1 MTKDPYQVLGVSP
14 GASDDDIAKAYRKL
28 AKTYHPDVN
37 HGSPEAAAKMSEINA
52 AYERIKS
59 GAAAQ
64 GSSAYGQ
71 GQGGFGAQGT
81 YGQAGQGG
89 QGASDPF
96 GFGFD
101 PFEFFSGGYAGGRQN
116 ASPLGQARASSTPG
130 SSPRP
135 TTSSGRWTTGA
146 PSGIASAP

>member
-59 GAAAQ
+59 ER
-64 GSSAYGQ
+64 
-71 GQGGFGAQGT
+71 GFT
-81 YGQAGQGG
+81 
-89 QGASDPF
+89 
-96 GFGFD
+96 
-101 PFEFFSGGYAGGRQN
+101 
-116 ASPLGQARASSTPG
+116 
-130 SSPRP
+130 
-135 TTSSGRWTTGA
+135 
-146 PSGIASAP
+146 